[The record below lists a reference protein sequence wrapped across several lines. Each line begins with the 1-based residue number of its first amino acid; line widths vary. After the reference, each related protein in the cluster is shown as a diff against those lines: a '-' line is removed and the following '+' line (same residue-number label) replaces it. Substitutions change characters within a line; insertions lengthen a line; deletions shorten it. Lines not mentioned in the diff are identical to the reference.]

1 MRLALLLSMLL
12 AICCAGGYA
21 QLPQHTDVSHLEPYK
36 PQRQVSGTIRVYGN
50 NYIPAL
56 MKRWQDGFQ
65 KFEPGVTFTTNL
77 PGTEAAMAG
86 ITSGTADIAFIGREG
101 YRSEIRGFK
110 GRFGYEPLGIEISS
124 GSFGTPHKTF
134 SLQVFTHASNPLKGL
149 TMAQAEAVFGC
160 AGPNGKAIRAWGEL
174 GVTGPMATHLIHVY
188 GYQFDTGMAGYFNR
202 VVLHD
207 SGKWNAELK
216 DFDNGHQPNGEVI
229 NAGVYI
235 LKALAA
241 DPDGIAFANLLYAN
255 SDVKQIGLAE
265 HAGGSFVLAT
275 PETIWDRSYPLH
287 RFSTLYI
294 NRRPGTAVDPK
305 IKEFIR
311 YILSREGMQAVVD
324 DGAYTPLNEATAAE
338 QRRKLDSTTST
349 QKRTP

>member
-1 MRLALLLSMLL
+1 MSSRTLLSSLLAALLSSLS
-12 AICCAGGYA
+12 AAA
-21 QLPQHTDVSHLEPYK
+21 QLAQHKNVSSLQPYRPQ
-36 PQRQVSGTIRVYGN
+36 QQVSGVIRVYGN

-56 MKRWQDGFQ
+56 MKNWEAGFQ
-65 KFEPGVTFTTNL
+65 KFQPGVTFITNL

-86 ITSGTADIAFIGREG
+86 ITSGVADIAFIGREG

-134 SLQVFTHASNPLKGL
+134 SLQVFTHAGNPLSGL
-149 TMAQAEAVFGC
+149 TLAQAQAVFGC
-160 AGPNGKAIRAWGEL
+160 AGPNGKAIRTWGDL
-174 GVTGPMATHLIHVY
+174 GLTGPIASHSIHVY
-188 GYQFDTGMAGYFNR
+188 GYQFDTGMANYFNR
-202 VVLHD
+202 VILHD
-207 SGKWNAELK
+207 SGLWNSELK

-235 LKALAA
+235 LQALAK

-255 SDVKQIGLAE
+255 PQIKQIGLAE
-265 HAGGSFVLAT
+265 DAGQPFVLAT
-275 PETIWDRSYPLH
+275 PETIWNHSFPLH

-305 IKEFIR
+305 VKEFIR
-311 YILSREGMQAVVD
+311 YILSREGMQAVVN
-324 DGAYTPLNEATAAE
+324 DGAYTPINEHVAQE
-338 QRRKLDSTTST
+338 QRAKLE
-349 QKRTP
+349 

>member
-1 MRLALLLSMLL
+1 MKFVRGVVLGVAALV
-12 AICCAGGYA
+12 GGSVWA
-21 QLPQHTDVSHLEPYK
+21 QLPQHTDVSDVQPYRAQQK
-36 PQRQVSGTIRVYGN
+36 VSGVVRVYGN

-56 MKRWQDGFQ
+56 MKRWQEGFQ
-65 KFEPGVTFTTNL
+65 KFHRGVTFTTNL

-101 YRSEIRGFK
+101 YRSEINGFK

-134 SLQVFTHASNPLKGL
+134 SLEVFVSKSNPIKGL
-149 TMAQAEAVFGC
+149 SMAQVQEIFGC
-160 AGPNGKAIRAWGEL
+160 TGPGGKTAKTWGDV
-174 GVTGPMATHLIHVY
+174 GVTGPMASHKIHVY

-207 SGKWNAELK
+207 TGTWNAELK
-216 DFDNGHQPNGEVI
+216 DFDNGRDSKGEVI

-241 DPDGIAFANLLYAN
+241 DPDGIAFANLQYTN
-255 SDVKQIGLAE
+255 DQIRQVGLAE
-265 HAGGSFVLAT
+265 RAGRPFVEAT
-275 PETIWDRSYPLH
+275 AETIWDHSYPLH

-294 NRRPGTAVDPK
+294 NRKPGTAVDPK
-305 IKEFIR
+305 VKEFIR
-311 YILSREGMQAVVD
+311 YILSREGMQAVAD
-324 DGAYTPLNEATAAE
+324 DGAFTPLNEKVAAA
-338 QRRKLDSTTST
+338 QRKKLD
-349 QKRTP
+349 

>member
-1 MRLALLLSMLL
+1 VRSLLLALAIAALS
-12 AICCAGGYA
+12 CSVSA
-21 QLPQHTDVSHLEPYK
+21 QLPQHRDVSDLQPYQ
-36 PQRQVSGTIRVYGN
+36 PEQQVSGTIRVYGN

-56 MKRWQDGFQ
+56 MKRWQEGFQ
-65 KFEPGVTFTTNL
+65 KFQPGVSFTTSL

-86 ITSGTADIAFIGREG
+86 ITSGIADISFIGRES

-134 SLQVFTHASNPLKGL
+134 SLEIFTHASNPLKGL
-149 TMAQAEAVFGC
+149 TMDQAQAIFGC
-160 AGPNGKAIRAWGEL
+160 TGPNGKKIRTWGDLGLTGAI
-174 GVTGPMATHLIHVY
+174 ATHPIHVY

-207 SGKWNAELK
+207 SGTWNAGLK
-216 DFDNGHQPNGEVI
+216 DFDNGHDANGEVI

-241 DPDGIAFANLLYAN
+241 DPDGIAFANLQYAN
-255 SDVKQIGLAE
+255 PEIKQIGLAE
-265 HAGGSFVLAT
+265 HVGAPFVMAT
-275 PETIWDRSYPLH
+275 PDTIWDRSYPLH

-294 NRRPGTAVDPK
+294 NRKPGTPVDPK
-305 IKEFIR
+305 VREFIR
-311 YILSREGMQAVVD
+311 YILSREGMQAVAD
-324 DGAYTPLNEATAAE
+324 DGAYTPINEQAAQA
-338 QRRKLDSTTST
+338 QRHKLD
-349 QKRTP
+349 

>member
-1 MRLALLLSMLL
+1 MNLKAAVTLKMLL
-12 AICCAGGYA
+12 ANFALLVAGAAQA
-21 QLPQHTDVSHLEPYK
+21 QLPQHHDVSDLQPYH
-36 PQRQVSGTIRVYGN
+36 PQQHVSGKLRVYGN

-65 KFEPGVTFTTNL
+65 KFQPDVTFSTDL

-86 ITSGTADIAFIGREG
+86 ITSGIADIAFIGREG
-101 YRSEIRGFK
+101 YRAEINGFK

-134 SLQVFTHASNPLKGL
+134 SLQVFTHSSNPLKGL
-149 TMAQAEAVFGC
+149 TMAQAQAIFGC
-160 AGPNGKAIRAWGEL
+160 AGPDGKAIRTWGDL
-174 GVTGPMATHLIHVY
+174 GVTGPMATHAIHVY

-207 SGKWNAELK
+207 IGTWNDELK
-216 DFDNGHQPNGEVI
+216 DFDNGHDANGEVI

-255 SDVKQIGLAE
+255 PDVKQIGLAE
-265 HAGGSFVLAT
+265 NPGDPFVLAT
-275 PETIWDRSYPLH
+275 PETIWDHTYPLH

-294 NRRPGTAVDPK
+294 NRKPGTPVDPLA
-305 IKEFIR
+305 KEFIR

-324 DGAYTPLNEATAAE
+324 DGAYTPINEHVAE
-338 QRRKLDSTTST
+338 AQRRKLN
-349 QKRTP
+349 

>member
-1 MRLALLLSMLL
+1 VKLRLLLPAVLALGSS
-12 AICCAGGYA
+12 AGFA
-21 QLPQHTDVSHLEPYK
+21 QLPQHTDVSDLQQYK
-36 PQRQVSGTIRVYGN
+36 PRQQVSGVVRVYGN

-56 MKRWQDGFQ
+56 MKRWQEGFQ
-65 KFEPGVTFTTNL
+65 RFQPGVTFTTNL

-134 SLQVFTHASNPLKGL
+134 SLEVFTHKSNPLKGL
-149 TMAQAEAVFGC
+149 TMDQAQAIFGC
-160 AGPNGKAIRAWGEL
+160 AGANGKKVRTWGDL
-174 GVTGPMATHLIHVY
+174 GLTRPIATHAVHVY

-207 SGKWNAELK
+207 SGTWNADLK
-216 DFDNGHQPNGEVI
+216 DFDNGHEPNGEVI

-241 DPDGIAFANLLYAN
+241 DPDGIAFANLQYAN
-255 SDVKQIGLAE
+255 PEVKQIGLAE
-265 HAGGSFVLAT
+265 HAGGPFVLAT

-294 NRRPGTAVDPK
+294 NRRPGTPVDPK
-305 IKEFIR
+305 VKEFIR
-311 YILSREGMQAVVD
+311 YILSREGMQAVAD
-324 DGAYTPLNEATAAE
+324 DGAYTPINEKVAQT
-338 QRRKLDSTTST
+338 QRHKLD
-349 QKRTP
+349 

>member
-1 MRLALLLSMLL
+1 VKLKSLLPAL
-12 AICCAGGYA
+12 AIAALSCSVSA
-21 QLPQHTDVSHLEPYK
+21 QLPQHRDVSNLQPYK
-36 PQRQVSGTIRVYGN
+36 PQQQISGTIRVYGN

-56 MKRWQDGFQ
+56 MKRWQEGFQ
-65 KFEPGVTFTTNL
+65 KFQPDVAFTTNL

-86 ITSGTADIAFIGREG
+86 ITSGIADISFIGREG

-134 SLQVFTHASNPLKGL
+134 SLEIFVHASNPLQGL
-149 TMAQAEAVFGC
+149 TMAQAQAIFGC
-160 AGPNGKAIRAWGEL
+160 
-174 GVTGPMATHLIHVY
+174 TGPSGKMIRTWGDLGLTGPIATHPIHVY

-207 SGKWNAELK
+207 SGTWNADLK
-216 DFDNGHQPNGEVI
+216 DFDNGHDANGEVL

-241 DPDGIAFANLLYAN
+241 DPDGIAFANLQYVN
-255 SDVKQIGLAE
+255 QEIKQIGLAE
-265 HAGGSFVLAT
+265 HVGNPFVVAT
-275 PETIWDRSYPLH
+275 PDTIWDRSYPLH

-294 NRRPGTAVDPK
+294 NRKPGTPVDPK

-311 YILSREGMQAVVD
+311 YILSREGMQAVAD
-324 DGAYTPLNEATAAE
+324 DGAYTPINEQVAQA
-338 QRRKLDSTTST
+338 QRHKLD
-349 QKRTP
+349 